1 MWDSPWG
8 GPRVRP
14 VRRGG
19 SCLSQSS
26 PRATGQPAAQR
37 VLLVGNPNVGKS
49 VLFNLLTG
57 SYAVVSNYPG
67 TTVEVS
73 RGRLR
78 GLGRRPEVVDTPG
91 VNTLTPLSLDELVT
105 RDILLNES
113 DYVVVQV
120 VDSRNLTRGLRIT
133 AELAELGVPVTI
145 ALNMV
150 DEALREGIH
159 ISAEKLGDLLGL
171 PVVPTV
177 AVERRGIGELFQ
189 AIKRSSPP
197 RLRVDYGPA
206 IEEAI
211 LELTALLPDLP
222 LGKRGLSVMLLAADE
237 GVERWVGDRVAPD
250 ALGQIRRIRERTASR
265 FNEPL
270 DYVLAA
276 ARWRAAEELSEAVSV
291 RRRVSVS
298 RGREL
303 ASSATMHPVWGA
315 VILAAVLYAMYL
327 VVGRFGAG
335 TVADFLSTYMMGSA
349 GERVMA
355 LGDRSRPA
363 AVSLAGG
370 WIAKD
375 EGTRLLLRAR
385 SPADLVLRLR
395 PGPGCAKF
403 LRQDTAYGVQGHL
416 QTAGTGWPRVAVRLT
431 YLDGGTEEL
440 PVPLV
445 DEGRG
450 VYRLQGLFRTDA
462 EAARY
467 EVNIELRDAGEAT
480 VGPVTLDRQPTGLL
494 NPFFHN
500 LATRHLPPGLMHYVL
515 VGEYGVVTMGLT
527 LAFGIVLPIVTF
539 FFLFLAL
546 IEDSGY
552 LARLTVLANRLFTYM
567 GLNGRACVPIVL
579 GLGCDTMA
587 TLSARILESRDAR
600 LIVTFLLAL
609 GVPCSAQLGV
619 VMGLAGAVGPV
630 GLLLVFGVVITELFA
645 AGHVASRILGGPR
658 PDFIVEIPLL
668 RLPTAANVLRK
679 TWQRAEWFL
688 REALPYFILGTGV
701 LAVLSWFHVLDLAER
716 AFRPVIVSLLSLP
729 PESTYAF
736 LVGFLRRD
744 YGAAGLFELR
754 YDGRLD
760 NLQTVVAL
768 ITMTLFVPC
777 LANSL
782 VMIKEQG
789 LKRACVMIALII
801 VLAILTGAAVN
812 WTLRGLGVVL

>member
-1 MWDSPWG
+1 M
-8 GPRVRP
+8 
-14 VRRGG
+14 
-19 SCLSQSS
+19 SQAPS
-26 PRATGQPAAQR
+26 PRAVGQPPAQK

-67 TTVEVS
+67 TTVEVI

-78 GLGRRPEVVDTPG
+78 GLGRWPEVVDTPG

-105 RDILLNES
+105 RDILLNER

-120 VDSRNLTRGLRIT
+120 MDARNLTRGLRIT
-133 AELAELGVPVTI
+133 AELAELDVPVTV

-159 ISAEKLGDLLGL
+159 ISTEKLGDLLGV

-177 AVERRGIGELFQ
+177 AVERRGISELFQ
-189 AIKRSSPP
+189 AIRRPSPP

-206 IEEAI
+206 VEEAI
-211 LELTALLPDLP
+211 AELTALLPELP
-222 LGKRGLSVMLLAADE
+222 LGKRGLSAMLLAGDE
-237 GVERWVGDRVAPD
+237 GVERWVAERVPPGVV
-250 ALGQIRRIRERTASR
+250 GQIRRIREQTASR
-265 FNEPL
+265 FSEPL

-276 ARWRAAEELSEAVSV
+276 ARWHEAEELGEAVSV
-291 RRRVSVS
+291 RRRVSVT

-315 VILAAVLYAMYL
+315 VILAAILYAMYL
-327 VVGRFGAG
+327 VVGKFGAG
-335 TVADFLSTYMMGSA
+335 TVVDFLSSHIMGPA
-349 GERVMA
+349 TQRVMA
-355 LGDRSRPA
+355 LGDQGRPA
-363 AVSLAGG
+363 VVGLAGG
-370 WIAKD
+370 WAAND
-375 EGTRLLLRAR
+375 EGTRIVLRAR
-385 SPADLVLRLR
+385 GPTDLTLWLR
-395 PGPGCAKF
+395 PGTGCARF
-403 LRQDTAYGVQGHL
+403 LRADTAYGVQGRL
-416 QTAGTGWPRVAVRLT
+416 QAVGARWPRVAVRLT
-431 YLDGGTEEL
+431 YLDGGSEEL

-445 DEGRG
+445 DEGGG
-450 VYRLQGLFRTDA
+450 VYRLQGLFRTSTD
-462 EAARY
+462 AARY
-467 EVNIELRDAGEAT
+467 EVSIKLRGAREAI
-480 VGPVTLDRQPTGLL
+480 VGPVVLDRQADGFL
-494 NPFFHN
+494 NPFFHDVV
-500 LATRHLPPGLMHYVL
+500 TRHLPSGLARYVL
-515 VGEYGVVTMGLT
+515 VGEYGMITMGLS
-527 LAFGIVLPIVTF
+527 LAFGVVLPIVTF

-546 IEDSGY
+546 LEDSGY
-552 LARLTVLANRLFTYM
+552 LARLTVLANRFFNHM
-567 GLNGRACVPIVL
+567 GLDGRACVPMVL

-630 GLLLVFGVVITELFA
+630 GLLLVFGVIIAELFA
-645 AGHVASRILGGPR
+645 AGYVASRILGGPR

-701 LAVLSWFHVLDLAER
+701 LAVLSWFHVLDLIER

-777 LANSL
+777 IANSL

-789 LKRACVMIALII
+789 LKRACVMIALIV
-801 VLAILTGAAVN
+801 VLAILTGALVN